1 MALLEAKQCRQGTI
15 RWSRN
20 LGCRQTTG
28 RTGAIVSKR
37 RPQIED
43 DEQFYLVVPRSP
55 GLSDPSPS

>member
-1 MALLEAKQCRQGTI
+1 MLLEAKQCRQGTI

-43 DEQFYLVVPRSP
+43 DELLGSPKEPRA
-55 GLSDPSPS
+55 L